1 MWHAEAHART
11 ARGPYVPTSLINE
24 AGDDL
29 FASLVRS
36 GYRPKAERYV
46 RSLLD
51 APGPKTLRAVGAQWG
66 GAAAAQRVHHFITAS
81 PWDWRPVRR
90 ALARYTL
97 RTLSPQALVVAPA
110 VLGRSARL
118 QGPGPQA
125 LGAWLTSAVGT
136 VPVDWYLMPLRRFG
150 GTAGGCL
157 SGRAP
162 TATGDPHLLDAVTD
176 AIGLLPPWDGP
187 VVVDADVLDAPALA
201 HRLGRH
207 GHRFL
212 IRTAPG
218 TALWAHRSLL
228 PRHDAPARTAA
239 EIADA
244 LSGLRRPVDP
254 RGAPVTAVA
263 VPVVTGPPSPGLL
276 LLGEWESARR
286 PRALWLTNIRSLSL
300 PALVRLARLRGRV
313 RQETAD
319 LTEPLGLRDY
329 AGRSYC
335 GCHRHL
341 TLVSAAQ
348 LLAVVH
354 RSAESPPR
362 PRPA

>member
-1 MWHAEAHART
+1 M
-11 ARGPYVPTSLINE
+11 
-24 AGDDL
+24 
-29 FASLVRS
+29 RS
-36 GYRPKAERYV
+36 GYRPKAGRYV

-66 GAAAAQRVHHFITAS
+66 GTAAAQRVHHFITAS

-90 ALARYTL
+90 ALARYAL
-97 RTLSPQALVVAPA
+97 RTLSPRALVAAPA
-110 VLGRSARL
+110 LLERAARP

-125 LGAWLTSAVGT
+125 LGAWLTSAAGT
-136 VPVDWYLMPLRRFG
+136 VPVDWCLMPLRRFG

-162 TATGDPHLLDAVTD
+162 TAAGDPHLLDAVTG
-176 AIGLLPPWDGP
+176 ATGLLPPWEGP

-207 GHRFL
+207 GYRFL
-212 IRTAPG
+212 IRTTPG
-218 TALWAHRSLL
+218 TALRVHRGLP

-239 EIADA
+239 EVADA
-244 LSGLRRPVDP
+244 LSGLRRPVRL

-263 VPVVTGPPSPGLL
+263 VPVVTGRPSPGLL

-286 PRALWLTNIRSLSL
+286 PRALWLTNIRSLPL
-300 PALVRLARLRGRV
+300 PALVRLTRLRDRI
-313 RQETAD
+313 RQDTAD

-329 AGRSYC
+329 AGRSYG
-335 GCHRHL
+335 GCHRRL
-341 TLVSAAQ
+341 TLVSAAH
-348 LLAVVH
+348 LLTVVH
-354 RSAESPPR
+354 RSAVGPPR